1 LTNASTYGIIIMFP
15 RGTQKTLARKNLK
28 KVKKMLD
35 KWLLMWYNKNV
46 PKREQ
51 KIF

>member
-1 LTNASTYGIIIMFP
+1 
-15 RGTQKTLARKNLK
+15 
-28 KVKKMLD
+28 MLD

-51 KIF
+51 KIFIKGIGDNYGKENDYCRKV

>member
-1 LTNASTYGIIIMFP
+1 MSP
-15 RGTQKTLARKNLK
+15 RGTDKNHQAKKFK

-35 KWLLMWYNKNV
+35 KWLQVWYNKNV